1 MDSLAREVGPRTA
14 SALALESGMAR
25 RAAAGLGELAALL
38 AATASRLGVPLVLLK
53 FAALRAGGFVADGWR
68 VAGDV
73 DALVPPEGAERLA
86 SALSRHGL
94 RPAGFRDQPHS
105 LPLLCDALGRGL
117 DLHVHVPELRL
128 ESGGPEA
135 TCAALIEGGHVRHAG
150 LPGECFVPSP
160 PVMVAHTMAHALV
173 HHGYAPHAY
182 PPLRVVGDLLDLGVT
197 RDDGS
202 LARAALPFVEH
213 ELAQAEVAAAVALC
227 RRLGDGDPA
236 LLEGGESTSPEGI
249 LLRHFVAGVLDD
261 DYRRALRLDDLRA
274 RFGRARGRGQLVDAL
289 ARYVWRAV
297 LITDAQIDVIY
308 GRPASRL
315 GYAWRRVV
323 RPFDLAGRAARAVAG
338 SVRMRLR
345 R

>member
-14 SALALESGMAR
+14 SALALEGGMAR

-73 DALVPPEGAERLA
+73 DALVPPGGAERLA
-86 SALSRHGL
+86 TALSPHGFE
-94 RPAGFRDQPHS
+94 PAGFRDGPHH
-105 LPLLCDALGRGL
+105 LPLLRDAQGRGL
-117 DLHVHVPELRL
+117 DLHVHVPDLHL
-128 ESGGPEA
+128 ESGGTEV
-135 TCAALIEGGHVRHAG
+135 TCAALIESGHVRRAG
-150 LPGECFVPSP
+150 LPGDCFVPSP
-160 PVMVAHTMAHALV
+160 PVMVAHAMVHALV
-173 HHGYAPHAY
+173 HHGCAPHAY
-182 PPLRVVGDLLDLGVT
+182 PLLRVVGDLVDLGVA

-213 ELAQAEVAAAVALC
+213 ELTEAEVAATVALC
-227 RRLGDGDPA
+227 RRLGGGDPA
-236 LLEGGESTSPEGI
+236 LLESGESASPEGI

-261 DYRRALRLDDLRA
+261 DYGRALHLADLRA
-274 RFGRARGRGQLVDAL
+274 RFGRARGRGQLVTAL

-297 LITDAQIDVIY
+297 FITDAQIDVIY
-308 GRPASRL
+308 GRPRTRL
-315 GYAWRRVV
+315 GYLYRRLL
-323 RPFDLAGRAARAVAG
+323 RPLDLAGRAARAVAG
-338 SVRMRLR
+338 SVRVRLR